1 MAQRATPTPLLGS
14 LRSPGDSREGRQ
26 IDPELRDCLA
36 TVLDPE
42 IGLNIVDLG
51 LVYSAALT
59 PTGIDVDMTLTSRA
73 CPMGGMVIEDA
84 RDCLARQ
91 FPEVGRVNI
100 NLVWEPAWN
109 PDFISDRGRQLLGHP
124 AKDN

>member
-1 MAQRATPTPLLGS
+1 MAQRAAPPPRLVSG
-14 LRSPGDSREGRQ
+14 RSSGDPREGLQ
-26 IDPELRDCLA
+26 IDPELLDCLA

-42 IGLNIVDLG
+42 IGVNIIDLG
-51 LVYSAALT
+51 LVYAAVLT

-73 CPMGGMVIEDA
+73 CPMGGMVIDDA

-91 FPEVGRVNI
+91 FPDVDRVNI

-109 PDFISDRGRQLLGHP
+109 PDFISDRGRKLLGHP